1 MPETNHCR
9 KQCPTEKS
17 LADDVSPASEDKLRP
32 GKIRILFVDDEESM
46 LRVLR
51 IGMGSMANVWDME
64 FVGSGEEA
72 LALFGQKAFDVVVT
86 DMRMPG
92 INGVQLLNHVLRQ
105 HPQTIRIILSGFAD
119 LSDAVNS
126 ASLAHQFLA
135 KPCSLK
141 DLRECLKRV
150 TQVKA
155 RLIND
160 NLNRFIPGL
169 TQLPSLPRIY
179 LEITEALQSPT
190 VSADHIASIAAQ
202 DPALT
207 AKLLQLSNSAFF
219 GVNREVCSVSD
230 AVQFL
235 GVGIIQ
241 SLALTT
247 SIFASFVHSKCP
259 NFSIDTTWSHSIQT
273 AALSRWI
280 FKSLQ
285 HDSLVTEQ
293 AFCAGI
299 LHDIG
304 KTILA
309 DSLPAEYSAAINESR
324 TTRTPLLEIEQ
335 KYFQATHAEVGAYL
349 LALWG
354 LPIPLVE
361 AVACHHNPRR
371 CGRDELCLAGGVHLA
386 NALHHFQTPQTDQ
399 IASPVDIAYLKHIKL
414 EQQFETWR
422 RELTGEAG

>member
-1 MPETNHCR
+1 MQAPHFCCKR
-9 KQCPTEKS
+9 RPSDKS

-46 LRVLR
+46 LRVFK
-51 IGMGSMANVWDME
+51 IGLGSMANVWDME
-64 FVGSGEEA
+64 FAGSGEAA
-72 LALFGQKAFDVVVT
+72 LARIGLKAFDVVVT

-92 INGVQLLNHVLRQ
+92 INGVQLLDHVLRQ

-141 DLRECLKRV
+141 ELRECLERV

-155 RLIND
+155 RLINEKL
-160 NLNRFIPGL
+160 NLFLPSL
-169 TQLPSLPRIY
+169 TKLPSLPRIY

-190 VSADHIASIAAQ
+190 VSADHIANIAAQ

-235 GVGIIQ
+235 GAGIIQ

-247 SIFASFVHSKCP
+247 PIFASFVSIKCP
-259 NFSIDTTWSHSIQT
+259 NFSIDATWSHSIQT

-280 FKSLQ
+280 FKSLL

-304 KTILA
+304 KIILA
-309 DSLPAEYSAAINESR
+309 ESLPAEYSAAINESR

-335 KYFQATHAEVGAYL
+335 KNFQATHAEVGAYL

-361 AVACHHNPRR
+361 AVACHHHPRR
-371 CGRDELCLAGGVHLA
+371 CGKDELCLAGGVHLA
-386 NALHHFQTPQTDQ
+386 NALHHSQSPQTDQ
-399 IASPVDIAYLKHIKL
+399 ITNSVDTAYLKHIKL
-414 EQQFETWR
+414 DQQFETWR